1 MAMVVSPHIWYPD
14 GYPGSA
20 YDLRQITMWWPDQ
33 NAAFILCRFDGTN
46 TAATVRFN
54 AAAYEAAKQN
64 SLDNG
69 G

>member
-1 MAMVVSPHIWYPD
+1 MAQVASPHIWYPD

-20 YDLRQITMWWPDQ
+20 YDLRQIVTWNPKTDANQ
-33 NAAFILCRFDGTN
+33 IAQ
-46 TAATVRFN
+46 VRFVGDPV
-54 AAAYEAAKQN
+54 AVTDFDMADFEAAKQN

>member
-1 MAMVVSPHIWYPD
+1 MAEITSPHIWYVS

-20 YDLRQITMWWPDQ
+20 VDLRQVISWSPDPG
-33 NAAFILCRFDGTN
+33 NPSMVN
-46 TAATVRFN
+46 VRFVGDTI
-54 AAAYEAAKQN
+54 AVVQFDRTAFEAAKQN